1 MSTVTKCLGAALALL
16 AGAVAASAEPVVLK
30 WPARASQRSQVLI
43 ELMGEYLERR
53 HRRIHHRGLS
63 GWNAG
68 EAGGVLPSLQTG
80 ATLAYVNADVGSQLP
95 EYALTASYSVRD
107 ALHMCSVLNGEIG
120 AEFGKALEEKVGLV
134 PLGAT
139 LFGIRHVSL
148 REPKEVKTPE
158 DLAGMKLREPASEAW
173 QMQGRSLGANPTPMA
188 LGELFLGLQ
197 TGAVD
202 AHSLPIPSSYGLKLH
217 EVTKQVVLT
226 GHYVNHLI
234 LVIGK
239 PVWDTL
245 DDRQKALLREAADVA
260 RIYNDRKKVRD
271 ETELRAVF
279 EKAGVTFT
287 EPDREAFRKHA
298 EAVYAE
304 SDFSKTWQEG
314 LAERLA
320 AAPSDNPACFH
331 LMPDRGWTPG
341 RSGAFPIRDA
351 MTSFADFRDGFHLL
365 LLVTFLAVWPGP
377 FATS

>member
-1 MSTVTKCLGAALALL
+1 MSTVTKCFGAALALL

-30 WPARASQRSQVLI
+30 WAGPAPANDSQVLAI
-43 ELMGEYLERR
+43 ELMGEYLEKTAPGEFT
-53 HRRIHHRGLS
+53 IEVYP
-63 GWNAG
+63 AG
-68 EAGGVLPSLQTG
+68 TLVKQAGVLPSLQTG
-80 ATLAYVNADVGSQLP
+80 AIELAYVNAFDVGSQLP
-95 EYALTASYSVRD
+95 EYGALTASYSVRD

-239 PVWDTL
+239 PVWDKL

-331 LMPDRGWTPG
+331 LMP
-341 RSGAFPIRDA
+341 
-351 MTSFADFRDGFHLL
+351 
-365 LLVTFLAVWPGP
+365 
-377 FATS
+377 